1 MPGMTMFYKQST
13 KNAIFFASKDQKYFL
28 FKININYIEWEQL
41 RVILIGFYKNND
53 NNSCSIGMISKDSLK
68 NIIKFLGMIKS
79 SSDNCTA
86 LYV

>member
-1 MPGMTMFYKQST
+1 MTIFYKHWT
-13 KNAIFFASKDQKYFL
+13 RNPIFFVSQDNKYVL

-79 SSDNCTA
+79 SNDNCTA
-86 LYV
+86 LYVK